1 MYEKMQ
7 AIGVITKSRRLARV
21 LKNPLP
27 SVFNSAELVNSSP
40 LEDLAIEN
48 GCEFSYSLSLRPRF
62 HSAAL
67 FSGNIQRNSSRIE
80 FNHQKDI
87 MKIPSSSMVLPIRL
101 FSSEARATENDPAD
115 ADSVKGVYDKM
126 LNCVAEK
133 RTAPPNAW
141 LWSLIAKC
149 STHEDIKFLFN
160 ILQQLRTFRLSNLRI
175 SDGFNSALCR
185 EVTKAC
191 VRAGAIDF
199 GKKALW
205 KHNLFGLTPDIG
217 SAHHLLLHAKQH
229 NDVKLMVEVMKLVK
243 KNDLPLQPGTA
254 DTVFSI
260 CYGAD
265 RWDLI
270 SKYGKRFVKSG
281 VKLRQSS
288 FDLWMEFAAKKGDV
302 ESLWKI
308 EKWRSEAM
316 KQHSLSTGFS
326 CAKGFLLEHKPESAA
341 AIIQVL
347 YQTLSDARRP
357 SIVVELQKLASEWPL
372 DVIKHQKEENRK
384 AFAAALQ
391 NDISALI
398 NTLPSLGLEANVIIQ
413 EFTGKEAV
421 LS

>member
-1 MYEKMQ
+1 MQ
-7 AIGVITKSRRLARV
+7 AIRVTMKSLRLARV
-21 LKNPLP
+21 SRNFSPSMCNSMERVNPHLLIDELA
-27 SVFNSAELVNSSP
+27 AEN
-40 LEDLAIEN
+40 A
-48 GCEFSYSLSLRPRF
+48 CEFSYAQPLRRHF
-62 HSAAL
+62 HSSVS
-67 FSGNIQRNSSRIE
+67 FSGNIQGNYSNTE
-80 FNHQKDI
+80 LNHQKDG
-87 MKIPSSSMVLPIRL
+87 IPLSSIVMPNRL
-101 FSSEARATENDPAD
+101 FSSEATEAGNESAD
-115 ADSVKGVYDKM
+115 TETVKGLYDKI
-126 LNCVAEK
+126 LNSVAEK
-133 RTAPPNAW
+133 KTAPPNAW

-149 STHEDIKFLFN
+149 STIEDIKLLFD
-160 ILQQLRTFRLSNLRI
+160 ILPKLRTFRLCNLRI
-175 SDGFNSALCR
+175 PEDFNPALCR
-185 EVTKAC
+185 EVSKAC

-229 NDVKLMVEVMKLVK
+229 SDLKLMLEVMALVK

-254 DTVFSI
+254 DIVLSI
-260 CYGAD
+260 CHSSD

-270 SKYGKRFVKSG
+270 SKFGKRFVKSG
-281 VKLRQSS
+281 IRLRQTA
-288 FDLWMEFAAKKGDV
+288 FELWMDFAAKKGDV

-316 KQHSLSTGFS
+316 KQHSVSTGFS

-347 YQTLSDARRP
+347 YQTLTDARRP
-357 SIVVELQKLASEWPL
+357 SIVVELQKLVSEWPL
-372 DVIKHQKEENRK
+372 DVTRHQKDENRE

-398 NTLPSLGLEANVIIQ
+398 DALPCLGVKADISMQ
-413 EFTGKEAV
+413 EFSRKEAM

>member
-1 MYEKMQ
+1 MQ
-7 AIGVITKSRRLARV
+7 AIGVITKSCRLARV
-21 LKNPLP
+21 LRNASP
-27 SVFNSAELVNSSP
+27 SVFNSGERVISSQF
-40 LEDLAIEN
+40 EDLAVEN
-48 GCEFSYSLSLRPRF
+48 ACEVSYSLSLGRRF
-62 HSAAL
+62 HSAGL
-67 FSGNIQRNSSRIE
+67 FSGNLYCTWNIHRISSQIE
-80 FNHQKDI
+80 FNKKKDA
-87 MKIPSSSMVLPIRL
+87 PSSMPTRL
-101 FSSEARATENDPAD
+101 FSSEARAAENDSAD
-115 ADSVKGVYDKM
+115 AETVKGVYDKM
-126 LNCVAEK
+126 LNYVTEK

-149 STHEDIKFLFN
+149 STHEDIKLLFD
-160 ILQQLRTFRLSNLRI
+160 ILQKHRTFRLSNLRI
-175 SDGFNSALCR
+175 PDGFNSALCR

-199 GKKALW
+199 GKKTLW

-229 NDVKLMVEVMKLVK
+229 NDVKLMVKVMKLVK
-243 KNDLPLQPGTA
+243 INDLPLQPGTA
-254 DTVFSI
+254 DIVFSI
-260 CYGAD
+260 CHSAD

-270 SKYGKRFVKSG
+270 SKNGKRFVKSG
-281 VKLRQSS
+281 VKLRQTS

-347 YQTLSDARRP
+347 YQTLSEARRS

-384 AFAAALQ
+384 AFAEALQ
-391 NDISALI
+391 NDICALV
-398 NTLPSLGLEANVIIQ
+398 NSLQTLGVEANVNMQ
-413 EFTGKEAV
+413 DFTGKEAV
-421 LS
+421 LA